1 MAEFLGF
8 EFRRKAPAV
17 AQDLDEFIPK
27 QNDDGAVVVA
37 AGGSYG
43 TVVDLEGAAKNEG
56 ELVTKYREMVTH
68 PEVDAAVDDIVN
80 ESIVTDDK
88 DAAVSIS
95 LDKLTEL
102 PDAVKDAIQQEFENI
117 LTLLDFEHQ
126 GYDVFKRWYVDGR
139 LYYHAIIDK
148 KSPKDGIQELRY
160 IDPRKIKKVRE
171 NKRKKITNS
180 NIGGDSTI
188 PVAGQEYYIYNDKGF
203 GGKPAVAG
211 LSTPVTTGMKIAKDS
226 IIHCTSGLLDKTNS
240 LITSHLHKAIKPLN
254 QLRALEDA
262 TVIYRISRA
271 PERKIFYIDVGNLPK
286 MKAEQYL
293 RDMMTRYKNKVVY
306 DAGTGEVRDDRKF
319 MTMLEDYW
327 LPRREGNRG
336 TQIETL
342 PGGQNLGEMT
352 DVEYFQKGLYR
363 SLNVPVGR
371 TQSDQTFGMGRATEI
386 SRDEVKFSKFVN
398 RLRTRFNHLFLK
410 TLEKQ
415 LVLKQVLTQEDWK
428 DIAPRLKFNYA
439 KDNYFSELKENEI
452 LNDKLA
458 AYQNM
463 LNVNVIGKYY
473 SHKWARNHIFGQ
485 DEAMMER
492 MNAEIQEEMND
503 PILNPPML
511 PDGTQVPHGGI
522 VPPPAQGQDGG
533 DGQQN

>member
-17 AQDLDEFIPK
+17 KQDLDEFIPK
-27 QNDDGAVVVA
+27 QNDDGSVIVA

-56 ELVTKYREMVTH
+56 ELVTKYREMIMH

-80 ESIVTDDK
+80 EAVVFDDHEP
-88 DAAVSIS
+88 AVSIS
-95 LDKLTEL
+95 LDKLSNL
-102 PDAVKDAIQQEFENI
+102 PDTVKQAIQQEFNNI

-148 KSPKDGIQELRY
+148 NNPKDGIQELRY
-160 IDPRKIKKVRE
+160 IDPRKIKKIKE
-171 NKRKKITNS
+171 NKRKKVTNS
-180 NIGGDSTI
+180 PVGGDATV
-188 PVAGQEYYIYNDKGF
+188 PVSGQEYFIYNDKGF
-203 GGKPAVAG
+203 GGRPTTAG
-211 LSTPVTTGMKIAKDS
+211 MSSAVTTGLKIAKDS
-226 IIHCTSGLLDKTNS
+226 IIYCTSGLLDKTNS
-240 LITSHLHKAIKPLN
+240 LVISNLHKAIKPLN

-306 DAGTGEVRDDRKF
+306 DSSTGEIRDDRKF

-336 TQIETL
+336 TEITTL
-342 PGGQNLGEMT
+342 QGGQNLGEMT

-363 SLNVPVGR
+363 SLNVPTAR
-371 TQSDQTFGMGRATEI
+371 TQPDYSFNMGRATEI
-386 SRDEVKFSKFVN
+386 SRDEVKFSKFVG
-398 RLRTRFNHLFLK
+398 RLRARFNHLFIK
-410 TLEKQ
+410 SLEKQ
-415 LVLKQVLTQEDWK
+415 LVLKQIITQDDWK
-428 DIAPRLKFNYA
+428 DIAPNVAFSYA

-452 LNDKLA
+452 LNDKLT

-463 LNVNVIGKYY
+463 LNANVIGKYY
-473 SHKWARNHIFGQ
+473 SHKWARHHIFGQ
-485 DEAMMER
+485 DDELMER

-522 VPPPAQGQDGG
+522 VPPPAQQSDG
-533 DGQQN
+533 GQQN

>member
-8 EFRRKAPAV
+8 EFRRKAPV
-17 AQDLDEFIPK
+17 VKQDLDEFIPK

-56 ELVTKYREMVTH
+56 ELVTKYREMALH
-68 PEVDAAVDDIVN
+68 PEVDSAVDDIVN
-80 ESIVTDDK
+80 ETIVIDDK
-88 DAAVSIS
+88 DETVEIN
-95 LDKLTEL
+95 LENLRDL
-102 PDAVKDAIQQEFENI
+102 PDTVKKAIDAEFSNI

-148 KSPKDGIQELRY
+148 NNPKDGIQELRY

-171 NKRKKITNS
+171 NKRKKVTNS
-180 NIGGDSTI
+180 NTGMGGDATI
-188 PVAGQEYYIYNDKGF
+188 PVAGNEYFLYNDKGF

-240 LITSHLHKAIKPLN
+240 LIISHLHKAIKPLN

-306 DAGTGEVRDDRKF
+306 DSGTGEIRDDRKF

-371 TQSDQTFGMGRATEI
+371 MQSDQTFGIGRATEI
-386 SRDEVKFSKFVN
+386 SRDEVKFAKFIS
-398 RLRTRFNHLFLK
+398 RLRIRFNHLFIK
-410 TLEKQ
+410 SLEKQ
-415 LVLKQVLTQEDWK
+415 LVLKQIITQDDWK
-428 DIAPRLKFNYA
+428 DIAPKIKFKYA
-439 KDNYFSELKENEI
+439 KDNFFAELKDNEI
-452 LNDKLA
+452 LNDKLST
-458 AYQNM
+458 YQNM
-463 LNVNVIGKYY
+463 LNSNVIGKYY
-473 SHKWARNHIFGQ
+473 SHKWARSYIFGQ
-485 DEAMMER
+485 DEEMRKR
-492 MNAEIQEEMND
+492 MDKEIKEEAKD
-503 PILNPPML
+503 PILNPPVM
-511 PDGTQVPHGGI
+511 PDGTPVPHGGV
-522 VPPPAQGQDGG
+522 VPPPVPDVP
-533 DGQQN
+533 QQN